1 MKKTSQEK
9 FAELAGQ
16 INWNL
21 RETENWDEWFM
32 SVLKFVDACD
42 KWQIHYLVPERTM
55 GKHNLECGQIVSS
68 IPKEVQ
74 IKSIQGSTRKD
85 VQWIQQLNI
94 EANCASH
101 VQESSN
107 PYISELRNKINN
119 IGEDKE
125 IVAEYYHCL

>member
-1 MKKTSQEK
+1 
-9 FAELAGQ
+9 
-16 INWNL
+16 
-21 RETENWDEWFM
+21 
-32 SVLKFVDACD
+32 
-42 KWQIHYLVPERTM
+42 
-55 GKHNLECGQIVSS
+55 
-68 IPKEVQ
+68 
-74 IKSIQGSTRKD
+74 D